1 MLENYKLERSLHI
14 YKKILFSIMVGQ
26 KSQNKK
32 ILVKINILEA
42 YFDNLDVLSIISTN
56 LLPPFKD
63 MIKEI
68 MTGKIKSMIFSLDNT
83 LEKKFIQS
91 KYDFVELKFVRII
104 NATRIILR
112 NYRYYKMLRNLIS
125 IKKLI
130 NYFPNHIVLEII
142 SNIYKLDLLKYIF
155 QNHPYIFPF
164 LYFP

>member
-1 MLENYKLERSLHI
+1 MLRSYQTERSLKI
-14 YKKILFSIMVGQ
+14 YKGILFSILAGQ
-26 KSQNKK
+26 KSQVKK
-32 ILVKINILEA
+32 ILVKIDILDA
-42 YFDNLDVLSIISTN
+42 YFENLDVLSMISAN
-56 LLPPFKD
+56 FLPPFGE

-68 MTGKIKSMIFSLDNT
+68 KSGKIKNMIESLDN
-83 LEKKFIQS
+83 LIQKKILQC
-91 KYDFVELKFVRII
+91 KYELIELKYIRII
-104 NATRIILR
+104 NAFKVIIR

-155 QNHPYIFPF
+155 QNHLYIFPF